1 MDAVPGGFVSYC
13 SVPARKKVPLF
24 MMPCSDEQRRG
35 AVLGMR
41 RTRGMNSKFLV
52 CADPRARVL
61 VAEAS
66 LWGAANILLGRPH
79 TSIADAELQQAH
91 CGLMCGQTDIE
102 GGTALK
108 TSHEAT

>member
-1 MDAVPGGFVSYC
+1 MT
-13 SVPARKKVPLF
+13 
-24 MMPCSDEQRRG
+24 PCSDEQRRG

-41 RTRGMNSKFLV
+41 HTGGMNSKFLV

>member
-1 MDAVPGGFVSYC
+1 MASQRLLIQGLGAGCASCVCNLPKLGF
-13 SVPARKKVPLF
+13 L
-24 MMPCSDEQRRG
+24 
-35 AVLGMR
+35 
-41 RTRGMNSKFLV
+41 
-52 CADPRARVL
+52 RARVL